1 MKKTNSDI
9 ITEFAFFFSHAFFFK
24 FYENNKRFIGGY
36 ERKRSGRLLTI
47 LNTYPDS
54 TKYNKIADRETRCFA
69 AQFIKSRGQEER
81 LAFGI
86 FCFISGA
93 GETMRRIYACRV
105 IFGEFIGRNRIFFG
119 KITRNTTGF
128 GRTEGV

>member
-1 MKKTNSDI
+1 M
-9 ITEFAFFFSHAFFFK
+9 
-24 FYENNKRFIGGY
+24 FYRGGY

-69 AQFIKSRGQEER
+69 AQFIKIPRARGETCVR
-81 LAFGI
+81 DFLFYNGT
-86 FCFISGA
+86 

>member
-1 MKKTNSDI
+1 MKKYFSSDTLPKIGSKTRFCRTHARLKKTNSDI
-9 ITEFAFFFSHAFFFK
+9 ITEFAFFFSHVFFFK

-69 AQFIKSRGQEER
+69 AKFIKIPRAR
-81 LAFGI
+81 
-86 FCFISGA
+86 
-93 GETMRRIYACRV
+93 GETCVRDFLFYN
-105 IFGEFIGRNRIFFG
+105 GGRG
-119 KITRNTTGF
+119 KLCDGF
-128 GRTEGV
+128 MLAV